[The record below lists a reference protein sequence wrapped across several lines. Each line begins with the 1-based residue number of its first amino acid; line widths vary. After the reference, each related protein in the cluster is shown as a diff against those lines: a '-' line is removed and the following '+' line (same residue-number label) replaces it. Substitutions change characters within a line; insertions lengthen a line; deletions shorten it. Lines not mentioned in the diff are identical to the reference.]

1 MKRLLRAV
9 CLVLC
14 WTLLMAGMP
23 GKASAEE
30 AAPMVRVLLRRLQ
43 LTDRADLTLAGA
55 YTVRVGGEDLMAL
68 PENAQVTV
76 QIRSGAL
83 YLFYDGMSMRLGK
96 SAEFRRNQSSSAMP
110 GLRFEKNGNL
120 YPGSLMLTVE
130 NGTLVPIL
138 TLSVEDNGCG
148 MTSEQLERVRD
159 PFYTT
164 RTTRPVGMGIPLF
177 RMAAEATGGSLSI
190 TSKPGAGTTVTAVF
204 GLSHIDRLP
213 LGDMDG
219 TVSTLVRMNPGLDF
233 CYIHRVDGREF
244 VFDTREIRDILGDVP
259 LDDPD
264 VALWLNEYLRE
275 QDGAVGGTA

>member
-1 MKRLLRAV
+1 MRELSLN
-9 CLVLC
+9 VLDI
-14 WTLLMAGMP
+14 AQNSI
-23 GKASAEE
+23 A
-30 AAPMVRVLLRRLQ
+30 
-43 LTDRADLTLAGA
+43 AGA
-55 YTVRVGGEDLMAL
+55 SVITM
-68 PENAQVTV
+68 
-76 QIRSGAL
+76 
-83 YLFYDGMSMRLGK
+83 
-96 SAEFRRNQSSSAMP
+96 
-110 GLRFEKNGNL
+110 
-120 YPGSLMLTVE
+120 TVE
-130 NGTLVPIL
+130 EDAGADRL

-190 TSKPGAGTTVTAVF
+190 TSK
-204 GLSHIDRLP
+204 

-233 CYIHRVDGREF
+233 RYIHRVDGREF

>member
-1 MKRLLRAV
+1 MRELSLN
-9 CLVLC
+9 VLDI
-14 WTLLMAGMP
+14 AQNSI
-23 GKASAEE
+23 A
-30 AAPMVRVLLRRLQ
+30 
-43 LTDRADLTLAGA
+43 AGA
-55 YTVRVGGEDLMAL
+55 SVITM
-68 PENAQVTV
+68 
-76 QIRSGAL
+76 
-83 YLFYDGMSMRLGK
+83 
-96 SAEFRRNQSSSAMP
+96 
-110 GLRFEKNGNL
+110 
-120 YPGSLMLTVE
+120 TVE
-130 NGTLVPIL
+130 EDAGADRL

-190 TSKPGAGTTVTAVF
+190 TSKPVAGTTVTAVF